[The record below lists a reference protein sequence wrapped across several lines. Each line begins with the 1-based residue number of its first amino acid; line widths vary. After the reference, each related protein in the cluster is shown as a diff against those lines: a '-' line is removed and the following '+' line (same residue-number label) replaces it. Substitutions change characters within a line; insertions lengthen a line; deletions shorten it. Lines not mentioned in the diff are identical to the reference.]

1 MQISTMTYRV
11 KFYYLLESKTNYNK
25 KMEKHLY
32 SEKKKKRQEK
42 GTEFQEKLSWSQIK
56 YKCLFIYI
64 YKAKYSDNHSHFNS

>member
-32 SEKKKKRQEK
+32 SEKKKKARK
-42 GTEFQEKLSWSQIK
+42 GHGIPRKIIMESDKIQMP
-56 YKCLFIYI
+56 IYL
-64 YKAKYSDNHSHFNS
+64 HL

>member
-32 SEKKKKRQEK
+32 SEKKKKGKKR
-42 GTEFQEKLSWSQIK
+42 
-56 YKCLFIYI
+56 
-64 YKAKYSDNHSHFNS
+64 ARNSKKNYHRVR

>member
-11 KFYYLLESKTNYNK
+11 KFYYLLKSKTNYNK

-32 SEKKKKRQEK
+32 SEKKKKQEK

-64 YKAKYSDNHSHFNS
+64 YKARYSDNYSDFNS